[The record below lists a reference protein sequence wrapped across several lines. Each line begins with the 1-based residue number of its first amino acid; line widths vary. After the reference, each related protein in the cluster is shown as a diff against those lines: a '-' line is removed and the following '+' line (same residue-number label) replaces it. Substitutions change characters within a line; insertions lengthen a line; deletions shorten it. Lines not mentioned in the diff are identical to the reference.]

1 MCGRTRISTALCLLT
16 LPKKTS
22 QQLLLKRTV
31 VSKTHRK
38 QVCTSWFVFD
48 LFQAQNKTHAHANF
62 RAKKNETAHCLTSAL
77 LKSQIRLIRSSSI
90 QTVIKHHQNVNKLHN
105 PHCKVSQN
113 SNDDL
118 KDLCFMVLESDDA
131 SHCSSFSNETMDPK
145 LLYLLF
151 QLGFHENVA
160 KH

>member
-1 MCGRTRISTALCLLT
+1 MCGRTRISTALCLL
-16 LPKKTS
+16 
-22 QQLLLKRTV
+22 
-31 VSKTHRK
+31 
-38 QVCTSWFVFD
+38 TSWFVFD

-113 SNDDL
+113 SNDL

-151 QLGFHENVA
+151 QLGFHENVT